1 MATYYVYMMANKR
14 NGTLYVGVTNNL
26 ERRIYQHKMGEIEG
40 FTKKY
45 GIKSLMFYETTE
57 SIESAIV
64 REKQLKHWNRKWKI
78 ELLEK
83 SNPDWRDLAEDWY

>member
-1 MATYYVYMMANKR
+1 MANKR